1 MPMRPYDGRVT
12 DTDETGAPDTTGVPG
27 TTGAPDDPGAPGGP
41 GPSDPP
47 PVDAGPATPTSSPG
61 ERRLAR
67 PPSDRYREAEAAA
80 AAADAEVAVD
90 PSASVVRGVA
100 LATVVAIAGA
110 AAIVYLGGVLLL
122 TEVLLVVAGFT
133 GGGVGLAL
141 RWGAAEHLAGR
152 RRVVLALGLAL
163 GAVAVGQLG
172 LWLHG
177 QSIGGV
183 LGPIDYLGQVY
194 GPLVL
199 VEFAAA
205 GVVAWLAA
213 R

>member
-1 MPMRPYDGRVT
+1 MPVRPYDDRVT
-12 DTDETGAPDTTGVPG
+12 SSDQTQA
-27 TTGAPDDPGAPGGP
+27 P
-41 GPSDPP
+41 GPSASPDPTTIET
-47 PVDAGPATPTSSPG
+47 GPRGPNPG

-80 AAADAEVAVD
+80 AAADASDAVD
-90 PSASVVRGVA
+90 PAASVARGVA
-100 LATVVAIAGA
+100 VATAVAIVGA
-110 AAIVYLGGVLLL
+110 VAIVVLGGVWTL

-133 GGGVGLAL
+133 GLGVGLAL

-152 RRVVLALGLAL
+152 RRVAVALALVI
-163 GAVAVGQLG
+163 GAVAIGQLG
-172 LWLHG
+172 LWQYG
-177 QSIGGV
+177 RNEGGV
-183 LGPIDYLGQVY
+183 LGPIDYLAQVY

-205 GVVAWLAA
+205 GVIAWLAV

>member
-1 MPMRPYDGRVT
+1 MRMGPYDDRVT
-12 DTDETGAPDTTGVPG
+12 DTDQTGAPGE
-27 TTGAPDDPGAPGGP
+27 P
-41 GPSDPP
+41 GPTDPP
-47 PVDAGPATPTSSPG
+47 PVQAGLAGPNPG

-80 AAADAEVAVD
+80 AASAADDAKAMD
-90 PSASVVRGVA
+90 PGASVARGVA
-100 LATVVAIAGA
+100 VAAAVAIAGA
-110 AAIVYLGGVLLL
+110 AAIVVLGGLLTL

-133 GGGVGLAL
+133 GGGVGIAL

-152 RRVVLALGLAL
+152 RRVVIALALALGGVAL
-163 GAVAVGQLG
+163 GQLG
-172 LWLHG
+172 LWQYG
-177 QSIGGV
+177 RSEGGV
-183 LGPIDYLGQVY
+183 LGPLDYLGQVY

-205 GVVAWLAA
+205 GVLAWLAA